1 MIGSFRGWEIL
12 GNYTGRADRRCILYR
27 GNPMGSQDIEYKIR
41 KYQRAIGVIRRM
53 RYSAHQGGEKRKRA
67 DILGYA
73 YKIIELKREL
83 LKETGRCSPVSE
95 RWPV

>member
-1 MIGSFRGWEIL
+1 MGAFTGGKYWGIVQGEQIGGVFYIG
-12 GNYTGRADRRCILYR
+12 
-27 GNPMGSQDIEYKIR
+27 GNPMGVRDIEYKIR
-41 KYQRAIGVIRRM
+41 KYQRAIGVLKRM
-53 RYSAHQGGEKRKRA
+53 EYNSHQGGEKRKRA

-73 YKIIELKREL
+73 YKIIELKGEL